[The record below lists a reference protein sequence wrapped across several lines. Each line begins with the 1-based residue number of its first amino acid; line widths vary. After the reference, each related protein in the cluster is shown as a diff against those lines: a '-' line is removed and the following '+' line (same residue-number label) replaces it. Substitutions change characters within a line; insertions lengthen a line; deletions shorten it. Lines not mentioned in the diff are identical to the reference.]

1 MNVNMKKE
9 WPMKH
14 DGNGNIRIKT
24 YMADEA
30 LPVSDTLVKIYGTDD
45 YNKDIKYSFIT
56 DSNGVTEE
64 ISLPAPNIS
73 YSTSPGA
80 EEYPYAVY
88 NVELAKDGFYP
99 KRIDNVPIF
108 SDRSAL
114 LPIEMIPLSYN
125 ADGAVIPNNNLNS
138 TIYENDK
145 L

>member
-1 MNVNMKKE
+1 MKY
-9 WPMKH
+9 

-30 LPVSDTLVKIYGTDD
+30 LPVSGTLVKIYGTDE
-45 YNKDIKYSFIT
+45 YNRDIKYSLIT
-56 DSNGVTEE
+56 DSNGITEE
-64 ISLPAPNIS
+64 ISLPAPNKS

-80 EEYPYAVY
+80 KECPYSVY
-88 NVELAKDGFYP
+88 TVELVKDGFYP

-108 SDRSAL
+108 SDTTAL
-114 LPIEMIPLSYN
+114 LPIEMVPLSYN
-125 ADGAVIPNNNLNS
+125 ADGNIIPNNNLNS

>member
-1 MNVNMKKE
+1 MKY
-9 WPMKH
+9 

-24 YMADEA
+24 YVADGA

-45 YNKDIKYSFIT
+45 YNKDVKFSLIT
-56 DSNGVTEE
+56 DSNGITEE
-64 ISLPAPNIS
+64 ISLPAPNKS

-80 EEYPYAVY
+80 TESPYAVY
-88 NVELAKDGFYP
+88 NVELAKDGYYP

-108 SDRSAL
+108 SDTTAL

-125 ADGAVIPNNNLNS
+125 AEGAVIPNKNLNS